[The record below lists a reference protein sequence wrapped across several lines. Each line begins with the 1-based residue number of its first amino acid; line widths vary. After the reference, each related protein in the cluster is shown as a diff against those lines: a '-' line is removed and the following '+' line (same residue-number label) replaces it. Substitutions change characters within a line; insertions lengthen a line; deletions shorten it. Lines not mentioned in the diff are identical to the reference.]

1 MPLPTC
7 VPCQARSTQAASA
20 GDLQKLENLRR
31 ELVDISDYEDNGAPR
46 SLRWG
51 LYVGDQI
58 YPDAK
63 RVYFQR
69 FRQLLLAETQK
80 RVTDNLEALSGKSAT
95 NAPNDSVR
103 EDV

>member
-1 MPLPTC
+1 MSAICKSSIICGENWLIFPTTK
-7 VPCQARSTQAASA
+7 RM
-20 GDLQKLENLRR
+20 
-31 ELVDISDYEDNGAPR
+31 GAPL

-69 FRQLLLAETQK
+69 FRQLLFAETQK
-80 RVTDNLEALSGKSAT
+80 RVTDNLEAVAGKSAT
-95 NAPNDSVR
+95 NAPNDSL
-103 EDV
+103 

>member
-1 MPLPTC
+1 M
-7 VPCQARSTQAASA
+7 AGA
-20 GDLQKLENLRR
+20 GDLKKLDNLRR
-31 ELVDISDYEDNGAPR
+31 ELVDISDYEENGRPL

-69 FRQLLLAETQK
+69 FRQLLFAET
-80 RVTDNLEALSGKSAT
+80 
-95 NAPNDSVR
+95 
-103 EDV
+103 